1 MHNLNKK
8 LVRRG
13 EELLQK
19 AENRHNL
26 MVEIANYAKKIE
38 SQRRIENNTKM
49 YEGSEKP
56 LPQTVIH
63 FDGFNLEHEMN
74 LKT

>member
-26 MVEIANYAKKIE
+26 MVEIANYAKK
-38 SQRRIENNTKM
+38 K
-49 YEGSEKP
+49 
-56 LPQTVIH
+56 L
-63 FDGFNLEHEMN
+63 N
-74 LKT
+74 LKEESKITQKCMKGLKNLYLKP

>member
-26 MVEIANYAKKIE
+26 MVEIANYAKK
-38 SQRRIENNTKM
+38 N
-49 YEGSEKP
+49 
-56 LPQTVIH
+56 
-63 FDGFNLEHEMN
+63 
-74 LKT
+74 